1 MTSWLVGLFAGQG
14 KKGVCVGKNMNYG
27 PRGKQFNSR
36 VVISQVDGLAY
47 FLNGSKAQL

>member
-1 MTSWLVGLFAGQG
+1 V
-14 KKGVCVGKNMNYG
+14 